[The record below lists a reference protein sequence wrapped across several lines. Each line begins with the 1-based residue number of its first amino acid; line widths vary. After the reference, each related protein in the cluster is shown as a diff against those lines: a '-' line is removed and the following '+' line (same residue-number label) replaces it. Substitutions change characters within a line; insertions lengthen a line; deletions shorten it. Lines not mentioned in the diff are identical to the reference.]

1 VTDPDITERRR
12 LEDRLHRVQKLE
24 TIGQLTGGIVHDFNN
39 LLTSLLGNLELL
51 RTRLGTSDPA
61 SPRLLSVALKAAEH
75 GARLTTQL
83 LAVSR
88 QQPAAP
94 EAIDLNRLINGMDA
108 LLRSAVG
115 AANRI
120 ETAPAD
126 PLSLVLADPTQIE
139 LVVLNLAI
147 NARDAMPSGGTITIR
162 TANVELAGPPG
173 WPEAPP
179 PGEYVMCSVTDTGKG
194 IPKEILDKVFHP
206 FFTTKEAGKGSGLG
220 FSQVLGVVK
229 QLGGGVRIETRP
241 GGGTT
246 VSLYLP
252 RADVKPAAGRHEPE
266 PRADR
271 GTDGLRRAVILV
283 IDDDSDVRAAAAEML
298 RYAGHDVV
306 EAASG
311 REALEC
317 LGRENARVDLMIVDF
332 VMPEM
337 NGVETARLARL
348 ERPSLPVM
356 FMSGFANSAVLA
368 AQTDADHVLQKP
380 FRPSDVAVKV
390 ERVLRSALGRLGR
403 DRTRTA
409 DWSGSG
415 SVVP

>member
-1 VTDPDITERRR
+1 VATRDVTDRI
-12 LEDRLHRVQKLE
+12 EDRLHRVQKLE
-24 TIGQLTGGIVHDFNN
+24 AIGLLTGGIVHDFNN

-51 RTRLGTSDPA
+51 RARLGVGDPA
-61 SPRLLSVALKAAEH
+61 SVRLLSAAVNAAEH

-83 LAVSR
+83 LAFSR
-88 QQPAAP
+88 QPPTGP
-94 EAIDLNRLINGMDA
+94 EAVDLNRLISGMDA

-120 ETAPAD
+120 ETDLAD
-126 PLSLVLADPTQIE
+126 PLSLVLVDPSQIE

-147 NARDAMPSGGTITIR
+147 NARDAMPSGATITIR
-162 TANVELAGPPG
+162 TANVELAATAG

-179 PGEYVMCSVTDTGKG
+179 PGDYVMCSVTDTGKG
-194 IPKEILDKVFHP
+194 IPKEVLDRVFDP

-220 FSQVLGVVK
+220 LSQLLGVVK

-246 VSLYLP
+246 VSVYLP
-252 RADVKPAAGRHEPE
+252 RAGAKPASGQHEPC
-266 PRADR
+266 ADR
-271 GTDGLRRAVILV
+271 GTGSLRRAVILV
-283 IDDDSDVRAAAAEML
+283 VDDDSDVRAAAAEML

-317 LGRENARVDLMIVDF
+317 LDREDARIDLMIVDF

-348 ERPSLPVM
+348 ERPGLPVM

-390 ERVLRSALGRLGR
+390 ERVLRSVLDRPGRE
-403 DRTRTA
+403 RTRTA
-409 DWSGSG
+409 SGSG
-415 SVVP
+415 PGSVFP